1 MEDFYGKKL
10 EKSKKKYEIFPGFF
24 FKKQKIEKFFC
35 PILPGIFFF
44 SKRLPKEAKRR
55 VKY

>member
-24 FKKQKIEKFFC
+24 FKKQKIENFFC
-35 PILPGIFFF
+35 PILPGIF
-44 SKRLPKEAKRR
+44 
-55 VKY
+55 